1 MPVAP
6 DRGSIQGDIGP
17 ALVAEFG
24 LVRAVHKF
32 GQALEGQ
39 EDMALGAVL
48 VAQALLLVAHL
59 LGPDVRDDG
68 RDVVAELLHRIHA
81 RSPSS

>member
-6 DRGSIQGDIGP
+6 DRHGIQADIRP
-17 ALVAEFG
+17 ALVTEFG
-24 LVRAVHKF
+24 LALAVHEV

-68 RDVVAELLHRIHA
+68 
-81 RSPSS
+81 